1 MGAVTMNGDAA
12 IRTIGVADLAAGAAH
27 TPLLAD
33 GGVVDAPVLVVDLD
47 DAPEGLVAVAADRAR
62 DCDRLLVGRYAGGD
76 VEDAPELGL
85 LLDALDLTYVAGP
98 DPRER
103 TVVGADELDAAIAG
117 FVAAVTRNPY
127 AALTAGQVVR
137 AAETLPVPAAIDV
150 ESLAYSTLQGGPEF
164 HRWLDER
171 GPRPLPP
178 PAPQVPVLIVRDGG
192 TLHITLNRPERR
204 NAYGTQLR
212 DALVEALGVAVLDD
226 SITRVVLDGA
236 GPSFCA
242 GGDLDEF
249 GRTPDTAVAH
259 LIRTRG
265 GAGRLVARLRD
276 RIEVRVHG
284 HCVGAGIEI
293 PAFAAR
299 VVAAPDTVFRLPEVS
314 MGLVP
319 GAGGTVSVP
328 RRIGRWRALH
338 LFVTAVEI
346 GAEQA
351 LSWGLIDEIPGA

>member
-1 MGAVTMNGDAA
+1 MNVDSSTERATV
-12 IRTIGVADLAAGAAH
+12 RTIGVADLAAGAAH
-27 TPLLAD
+27 APLLAD
-33 GGVVDAPVLVVDLD
+33 GAVVAAPVLVVDLD
-47 DAPEGLVAVAADRAR
+47 GAPESVLPVAVDRAR
-62 DCDRLLVGRYAGGD
+62 ECDRLLVGRYAGPD
-76 VEDAPELGL
+76 IEDAPGLGL
-85 LLDALDLTYVAGP
+85 LLDALDLTYVAGT

-103 TVVGADELDAAIAG
+103 TVVGTADLDETIGA
-117 FVAAVTRNPY
+117 FTSAVTANPY
-127 AALTAGQVVR
+127 AALTAGQVLR
-137 AAETLPVPAAIDV
+137 AAETLPVPAAIDI
-150 ESLAYSTLQGGPEF
+150 ESFGYSTLQGGPEF
-164 HRWLDER
+164 RRWLDER

-178 PAPQVPVLIVRDGG
+178 AAPQEPVLIARDGD
-192 TLHITLNRPERR
+192 TLHLTLNRPERR

-212 DALVEALGVAVLDD
+212 DALVEALGIAVLDD
-226 SITRVVLDGA
+226 TIGRVVLDGA

-293 PAFAAR
+293 PAFAGR
-299 VVAAPDTVFRLPEVS
+299 VVAAPGTVFRLPEVG
-314 MGLVP
+314 MGLIP

-338 LFVTAVEI
+338 LFVTATALD
-346 GAEQA
+346 AERA
-351 LSWGLIDEIPGA
+351 LSWGLIDAID